1 MSGRPIDAVL
11 ARLKK
16 LKRRSENSWTA
27 CCPAHDDR
35 NPSLSVS
42 VGDDGRV
49 LLNCFSGCSSDAV
62 RAALGL
68 EWRDLYAE
76 PVEDVPRGTRSP
88 RAAQGTPRAETAA
101 AAIEPPPTGRVF
113 ASLDEVRDA
122 YRRQLGEPSATWH
135 YRDAGGD
142 ALGEVLRWETKT
154 GEAETGKTIRPA
166 FRFVDGWRMT
176 FPPVRPLFGI
186 DSIHTEDRV
195 FVVEGEKAAERL
207 HALGFPAVTSPG
219 GSKAAGLADWSA
231 LEASEVVVLPDADDA
246 GEAYAADVVEQLA
259 RAGREVVIARLPKLR
274 PQSGDDIVEWIDDVH
289 AGDEVAAAG
298 SLASIAS
305 DALWSHRRSR
315 PTLSVSEVLDDPAW
329 SKPPEILRTGVPWY
343 DDVQPFGGIER
354 GTLTVLAAPPRC
366 FKTSVMLLLGWQLA
380 VAGHRVH
387 YLAGEMTRAALV
399 RRIVA
404 MAAEVSP
411 SVVSDPRDLAIAA
424 RVAAAIQS
432 IRELKHRLFFGR
444 APITLE
450 GIAEAADTADIVF
463 VDYLQLVQPDADHAG
478 TGRVD
483 ELDAAMRSILA
494 TTQQGATVF
503 AAAAMNRVGR
513 DTPSLGSI
521 RGSSAIEYGATTVY
535 AATES
540 LVGIDPDADG
550 PPQERISVEY
560 RCVKQREGEAV
571 PLRFDL
577 TLTLGPLPVGSET
590 K

>member
-1 MSGRPIDAVL
+1 MIDHPIERVLPNLEKVRPNGD
-11 ARLKK
+11 
-16 LKRRSENSWTA
+16 RSWMA
-27 CCPAHDDR
+27 CCPAHEDR
-35 NPSLSVS
+35 TPSLSIS
-42 VGDDGRV
+42 AGDDGRV
-49 LLNCFSGCSSDAV
+49 LLNCFAGCGVEAV
-62 RAALGL
+62 LAALGL
-68 EWRDLYAE
+68 ELSDLYVTPAE
-76 PVEDVPRGTRSP
+76 DARRGTLASQAFHKPP
-88 RAAQGTPRAETAA
+88 RDEPTPRAF
-101 AAIEPPPTGRVF
+101 V
-113 ASLDEVRDA
+113 SLDDVRAA
-122 YRRQLGEPSATWH
+122 YVGSLGEPSASWT
-135 YRDAGGD
+135 YRDPA
-142 ALGEVLRWETKT
+142 GEVLGVVFRWETPN
-154 GEAETGKTIRPA
+154 GKTIRPA
-166 FRFVDGWRMT
+166 FRVGDGWRQT
-176 FPPVRPLFGI
+176 YPPVRPLYGLDQI
-186 DSIHTEDRV
+186 VGEDRV

-207 HALGFPAVTSPG
+207 HALGFPAVTSAG
-219 GSKAAGLADWSA
+219 GSKAAGRADWSA
-231 LEASEVVVLPDADDA
+231 LEASEIVVLPDADDA
-246 GEAYAADVVEQLA
+246 GEAYAADVVERLA
-259 RAGREVVIARLPKLR
+259 RAGREVVIARLPNLR
-274 PQSGDDIVEWIDDVH
+274 PQSGDDVVEWIDDVH

-305 DALWSHRRSR
+305 DALWSHRRAR
-315 PTLSVSEVLDDPAW
+315 PTLSVAEVLDDPAW

-366 FKTSVMLLLGWQLA
+366 FKTSIMLFLSWQLA
-380 VAGHRVH
+380 AAGHRVH

-411 SVVSDPRDLAIAA
+411 SVVTDPRDLAATAKVTAA
-424 RVAAAIQS
+424 VQS

-450 GIAEAADTADIVF
+450 GIAEAAATADIVF

-494 TTQQGATVF
+494 ITQQGATVF

-513 DTPSLGSI
+513 DIPSLGSI

-540 LVGIDPDADG
+540 LVGIDPDADR

-571 PLRFDL
+571 PLKFDIS
-577 TLTLGPLPVGSET
+577 LTLGPLPVGSET

>member
-1 MSGRPIDAVL
+1 MSARPIDAVL
-11 ARLKK
+11 SQLRKVQ
-16 LKRRSENSWTA
+16 RRGDNSWTA

-88 RAAQGTPRAETAA
+88 RAAPGTPRAETAA

-154 GEAETGKTIRPA
+154 GKTIRPA
-166 FRFVDGWRMT
+166 FRFVDGWRMK

-186 DSIHTEDRV
+186 DSIRTEDRV

-219 GSKAAGLADWSA
+219 GSKAAGYADWSVLTA
-231 LEASEVVVLPDADDA
+231 AEVVVLPDADEP

-259 RAGREVVIARLPKLR
+259 AGDREVVVVRLPGLSAR
-274 PQSGDDIVEWIDDVH
+274 SGDDVVEWIDDVH
-289 AGDEVAAAG
+289 HGDEVAAARALEG
-298 SLASIAS
+298 LAAE
-305 DALWSHRRSR
+305 AVWFARRR
-315 PTLSVSEVLDDPAW
+315 RATLTAADVLDDPAW
-329 SKPPEILRTGVPWY
+329 SRPPEVLRTGVSWY

-366 FKTSVMLLLGWQLA
+366 YKTSLMLFLAWRLA
-380 VAGHRVH
+380 VEGRRVH
-387 YLAGEMTRAALV
+387 WLAGEMTRPALV
-399 RRIVA
+399 RKIVA
-404 MAAEVSP
+404 MSAEVSP
-411 SVVSDPRDLAIAA
+411 AVVMDPRIPAIAD
-424 RVAAAIQS
+424 RVATAVRGV
-432 IRELKHRLFFGR
+432 RELGDRLVLGR
-444 APITLE
+444 APITLA
-450 GIAEAADTADIVF
+450 GITAAAEAADVVF
-463 VDYLQLVQPDADHAG
+463 VDYLQLVQPDAEHAG

-483 ELDAAMRSILA
+483 ELDAAMRSVLA
-494 TTQQGATVF
+494 ATQLGATVV
-503 AAAAMNRVGR
+503 AAAALNRVGR
-513 DTPSLGSI
+513 DTVSLGSI

-535 AATES
+535 TATES
-540 LVGIDPDADG
+540 LVGIDPEADG
-550 PPQERISVEY
+550 PTPECVTVEY

-577 TLTLGPLPVGSET
+577 ATRLGPLPLPPEAT
-590 K
+590 P

>member
-1 MSGRPIDAVL
+1 
-11 ARLKK
+11 
-16 LKRRSENSWTA
+16 
-27 CCPAHDDR
+27 
-35 NPSLSVS
+35 
-42 VGDDGRV
+42 
-49 LLNCFSGCSSDAV
+49 
-62 RAALGL
+62 
-68 EWRDLYAE
+68 
-76 PVEDVPRGTRSP
+76 
-88 RAAQGTPRAETAA
+88 
-101 AAIEPPPTGRVF
+101 
-113 ASLDEVRDA
+113 
-122 YRRQLGEPSATWH
+122 
-135 YRDAGGD
+135 
-142 ALGEVLRWETKT
+142 
-154 GEAETGKTIRPA
+154 
-166 FRFVDGWRMT
+166 MT
-176 FPPVRPLFGI
+176 FPPKRPLFGLDQI
-186 DSIHTEDRV
+186 ADEGRV
-195 FVVEGEKAAERL
+195 FVVEGEKAAARL
-207 HALGFPAVTSPG
+207 HALGLPAVTSSG
-219 GSKAAGLADWSA
+219 GSSSAGSTDWSA

-274 PQSGDDIVEWIDDVH
+274 PQSGDDVVEWIDDVH

-298 SLASIAS
+298 ELASIAS
-305 DALWSHRRSR
+305 DALWSHRRSQ

-366 FKTSVMLLLGWQLA
+366 FKTSLMLFLGWQLA

-404 MAAEVSP
+404 MAAQVSP
-411 SVVSDPRDLAIAA
+411 SVVTDPRDLAITA

-432 IRELKHRLFFGR
+432 IRELKHRLFLGR

-463 VDYLQLVQPDADHAG
+463 VDYLQQVQPDADQVG

-494 TTQQGATVF
+494 TTQRGATVF

-540 LVGIDPDADG
+540 LVGINPDTDG
-550 PPQERISVEY
+550 PREERISIEY

-577 TLTLGPLPVGSET
+577 ALPLGPLPLGSEA
-590 K
+590 

>member
-1 MSGRPIDAVL
+1 MNSAPIDL
-11 ARLKK
+11 ALSK
-16 LKRRSENSWTA
+16 LERVKAAGPGKWMA
-27 CCPAHDDR
+27 CCPAHEDR
-35 NPSLSVS
+35 TPSLSVS
-42 VGDDGRV
+42 VGEDGRV
-49 LLNCFSGCSSDAV
+49 LLNCFAGC
-62 RAALGL
+62 
-68 EWRDLYAE
+68 
-76 PVEDVPRGTRSP
+76 PVENVLAGMGLQWSDLHASPPSPEPARSRPVPTRRESP
-88 RAAQGTPRAETAA
+88 PAPATREAG
-101 AAIEPPPTGRVF
+101 GVF
-113 ASLDEVRDA
+113 RSLDQARAA
-122 YRRQLGEPSATWH
+122 YRRQLGEPSASWI
-135 YRDAGGD
+135 YRDRDGD
-142 ALGEVLRWETKT
+142 PVGEVLRWETP
-154 GEAETGKTIRPA
+154 TGKTIRPA
-166 FRFVDGWRMT
+166 FRFPDGWRMT
-176 FPPVRPLFGI
+176 YPPKRPLFGLDQI
-186 DSIHTEDRV
+186 ADEGRV
-195 FVVEGEKAAERL
+195 FVVEGEKAATRL
-207 HALGFPAVTSPG
+207 HGLGLPAVTSPG
-219 GSKAAGLADWSA
+219 GAKAAGSADWSA

-246 GEAYAADVVEQLA
+246 GAAYAADVVEQLA

-274 PQSGDDIVEWIDDVH
+274 PQSGDDVVEWIDDVH

-366 FKTSVMLLLGWQLA
+366 FKTSVMLFLAWQLA
-380 VAGHRVH
+380 AAGRRVH

-411 SVVSDPRDLAIAA
+411 SVVADPGDLTVAA
-424 RVAAAIQS
+424 RVAVAVQS
-432 IRELKHRLFFGR
+432 IRRLRERLFLGR

-450 GIAEAADTADIVF
+450 GIADAADTADIVF

-503 AAAAMNRVGR
+503 AAAGMNRVGR

-550 PPQERISVEY
+550 PPPRRISVEY

-577 TLTLGPLPVGSET
+577 ALPLGPLPLGSGA
-590 K
+590 